1 MQRWGKVAG
10 RDPLSRTRRL
20 GVSRRVLR
28 GFSGDAL
35 RALREDRGLTRQ
47 DLARKA
53 RVGLTTL
60 YHWESGVS
68 TPTVDILARVV
79 GALGA
84 SIEDVVAVP
93 VEERYPADWR
103 ILRGLT
109 QPELGKR
116 TGLST
121 SLVGA
126 IERGEVELTASAAKQ
141 LAAGLEIP
149 AKMLFEAHERARTR
163 EPGTP
168 A

>member
-1 MQRWGKVAG
+1 M
-10 RDPLSRTRRL
+10 
-20 GVSRRVLR
+20 
-28 GFSGDAL
+28 
-35 RALREDRGLTRQ
+35 
-47 DLARKA
+47 
-53 RVGLTTL
+53 TTL

-79 GALGA
+79 ASLGA

-149 AKMLFEAHERARTR
+149 VKVLFEAHERARTR

>member
-1 MQRWGKVAG
+1 MKRWGKVAG
-10 RDPLSRTRRL
+10 RDPLSRARRL

-35 RALREDRGLTRQ
+35 RALREGRGLTRQ
-47 DLARKA
+47 DLARTS

-60 YHWESGVS
+60 YHWETGVS

-79 GALGA
+79 ASLGA
-84 SIEDVVAVP
+84 SIEDVVSVP
-93 VEERYPADWR
+93 VEDRYPADWR
-103 ILRGLT
+103 IIRGLT

-126 IERGEVELTASAAKQ
+126 IERGEVELTGPTARQ
-141 LAAGLEIP
+141 LAAGLAISVDVL
-149 AKMLFEAHERARTR
+149 AAAHERARTR